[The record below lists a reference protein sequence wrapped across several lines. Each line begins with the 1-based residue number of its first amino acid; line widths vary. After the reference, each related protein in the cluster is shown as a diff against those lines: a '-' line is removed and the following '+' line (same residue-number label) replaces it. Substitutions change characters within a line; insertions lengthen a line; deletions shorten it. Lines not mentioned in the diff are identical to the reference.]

1 MKKNHFTLT
10 LLAALMFCGCEGAF
24 DPGNTPEE
32 PLIRAGGIIDRIY
45 MTSEAT
51 SHNETACT
59 VSIENNRLLLTL
71 DKASTFTVTIWHQE
85 AAEFFFSLKYVNTP
99 STSINIS
106 LFPNGNYTLY
116 INEQGIFCFAIKD
129 GVAYTKSDN
138 KADLV
143 DWNEIWQQA
152 TNVPKG
158 TTTTFMNGYPGQT
171 TWALGERCNL
181 QMDED
186 CNFFIDRY
194 NSVVQIV
201 DLGQMKSLNDIP
213 LQLPLNGWSDRVPI
227 QPLHGY
233 IIYAEDLPEDNKPA
247 NAVFIRLFVLDFNL
261 NDDKTTT
268 GHMQFQIVQEGYS
281 RFDSDNKFVL
291 LGINDEEPELDFST
305 AYYQLSEEQRKNW
318 PFRKVEAFRIHLY
331 VEDAVNVTR
340 FGYVDDEIQETNWI
354 KMPFDI
360 KFTLGKQY
368 CFDIFTDDGEDF
380 HLDIYEEYLDY
391 REPYDIK
398 SGYKKGI
405 MQPSEFSPFKLNYHE
420 DGTTYYTTEL
430 PITIRPQTA
439 PYLIQ
444 IVDTRGN
451 MKAIKSLSADGF
463 SAQFDEVKGCGS
475 DEPREKE
482 LRANPYNIL
491 PVQTMRLSDDEEA
504 DLATVAAV
512 KLRTFGPAA
521 DTPIILSYEIEYENG
536 HISPI
541 FKEDVTDQVVAQP
554 QGGVITIY
562 LPDNEE
568 SF

>member
-1 MKKNHFTLT
+1 MKKSLFTLT

-45 MTSEAT
+45 MTSEDT

-99 STSINIS
+99 SASINIS

-129 GVAYTKSDN
+129 GVAYTKNDN

-247 NAVFIRLFVLDFNL
+247 KAVFIRLFVLDFNL

-268 GHMQFQIVQEGYS
+268 GHMQFQIVQEGYTGKYLGLHIPLTPS
-281 RFDSDNKFVL
+281 EDISSFFNTTL
-291 LGINDEEPELDFST
+291 LPYGESILSNFFPSPSHLTHQKDTCYLVNSQAAFEELYTGDEELPEINFNEQSLLIGMVMKPAGYSLE
-305 AYYQLSEEQRKNW
+305 YQY
-318 PFRKVEAFRIHLY
+318 IY
-331 VEDAVNVTR
+331 V
-340 FGYVDDEIQETNWI
+340 
-354 KMPFDI
+354 
-360 KFTLGKQY
+360 
-368 CFDIFTDDGEDF
+368 TDDSIVVTLSMKKLKGAF
-380 HLDIYEEYLDY
+380 IAAIVPYYFWGLYEKLPQKNVEIKKY
-391 REPYDIK
+391 PY
-398 SGYKKGI
+398 
-405 MQPSEFSPFKLNYHE
+405 ELNE
-420 DGTTYYTTEL
+420 TT
-430 PITIRPQTA
+430 
-439 PYLIQ
+439 
-444 IVDTRGN
+444 
-451 MKAIKSLSADGF
+451 KAI
-463 SAQFDEVKGCGS
+463 
-475 DEPREKE
+475 
-482 LRANPYNIL
+482 
-491 PVQTMRLSDDEEA
+491 
-504 DLATVAAV
+504 
-512 KLRTFGPAA
+512 
-521 DTPIILSYEIEYENG
+521 
-536 HISPI
+536 
-541 FKEDVTDQVVAQP
+541 
-554 QGGVITIY
+554 
-562 LPDNEE
+562 
-568 SF
+568 